1 MDEFYTD
8 MGAKVTSREF
18 LYTIEKQDLVKMI
31 FCDSATTFN
40 ELRKNGRHLSAESTV
55 RRWISMYNLRTA
67 FQRIR

>member
-1 MDEFYTD
+1 MDEFYMD
-8 MGAKVTSREF
+8 MDAKVTSQEF

-40 ELRKNGRHLSAESTV
+40 ELGKSGRHLSAESTV
-55 RRWISMYNLRTA
+55 RRWIWMYNLRTA